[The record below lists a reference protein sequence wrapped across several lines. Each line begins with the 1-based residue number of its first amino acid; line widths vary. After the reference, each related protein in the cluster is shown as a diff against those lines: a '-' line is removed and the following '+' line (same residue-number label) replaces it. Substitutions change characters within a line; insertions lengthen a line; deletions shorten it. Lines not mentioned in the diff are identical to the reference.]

1 MRKRIRPTPLHVSP
15 KFRNLI
21 KAAASLNGKSIVEF
35 TEDISNDEEVIS
47 EYLSKKKKKEAVSFG
62 FKI

>member
-1 MRKRIRPTPLHVSP
+1 MNKRVRPTTLHVSP

-21 KAAASLNGKSIVEF
+21 KAAASLNGKSIVDF
-35 TEDISNDEEVIS
+35 TDEISRDEEVIS
-47 EYLSKKKKKEAVSFG
+47 EYLSKKKKKECASFG